1 MPPNMLFVLS
11 KDSARDIEFVTFGA
25 EQHLPLASPKELG
38 DGIGNSRVV
47 DHCWLVSFV
56 VLVIIIRRS
65 SSMIVG

>member
-11 KDSARDIEFVTFGA
+11 RASIRDIEFVTFGA

-56 VLVIIIRRS
+56 VLVIIIRS
-65 SSMIVG
+65 SSTIVG

>member
-25 EQHLPLASPKELG
+25 EELSN
-38 DGIGNSRVV
+38 GIGNSRVV
-47 DHCWLVSFV
+47 DHCWLASFV